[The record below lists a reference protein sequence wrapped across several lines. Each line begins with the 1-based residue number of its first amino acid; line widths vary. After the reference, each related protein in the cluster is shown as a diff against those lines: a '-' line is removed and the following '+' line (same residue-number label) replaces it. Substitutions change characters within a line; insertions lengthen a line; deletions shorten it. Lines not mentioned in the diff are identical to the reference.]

1 MWRLLSQ
8 SQLEHSHR
16 PYNLLDSENTI
27 RTHRMMILD
36 NLALFLRIVEK
47 GGSAAAGRELGLSAA
62 SVSERLVALE
72 KYYGAALLRRTTR
85 AINLTDEGRLL
96 VEGARRLLA
105 EADELEALIRLGVE
119 KISGPIRLS
128 APIDLGRSYVVP
140 TLDAFLAEHPE
151 VTIDLNLTDGYVDLV
166 GQGQDFA
173 IRYGELADSTLR
185 VKRLAEN
192 RRIVCASPA
201 YLRNKGRPQHP
212 DDLADHECILMRF
225 GQTID
230 RDWPFLIDGKVRRVV
245 VRGQRIANDGG
256 LVRDWCL
263 HGYGLAR
270 KSLWDVD
277 ADLKAGTLVELLQEF
292 SPGGTGLQI
301 VYPATQDQP
310 KRVRLLIDR
319 IAEAFSEL

>member
-1 MWRLLSQ
+1 MLS
-8 SQLEHSHR
+8 
-16 PYNLLDSENTI
+16 SENRLRNI
-27 RTHRMMILD
+27 RMMVLD

-47 GGSAAAGRELGLSAA
+47 GGLASAGRELGLSPA
-62 SVSERLVALE
+62 SVSERLAALE
-72 KYYGAALLRRTTR
+72 KYYGAALLHRTTR
-85 AINLTDEGRLL
+85 AISLTDEGRLL
-96 VEGARRLLA
+96 VQGARRLLA
-105 EADELEALIRLGVE
+105 E
-119 KISGPIRLS
+119 
-128 APIDLGRSYVVP
+128 
-140 TLDAFLAEHPE
+140 HPE
-151 VTIDLNLTDGYVDLV
+151 VTGDLNLTDGYVDLV

-185 VKRLAEN
+185 VKRLANN
-192 RRIVCASPA
+192 RRVVCASPA
-201 YLRNKGRPQHP
+201 YLKSKGRPQHP

-225 GQTID
+225 GVTID
-230 RDWPFLIDGKVRRVV
+230 RDWPFLVDGKVRWVV

-263 HGYGLAR
+263 HGYGVAR

-310 KRVRLLIDR
+310 KRVRLLIDG
-319 IAEAFSEL
+319 IAGAFSELGA

>member
-1 MWRLLSQ
+1 
-8 SQLEHSHR
+8 
-16 PYNLLDSENTI
+16 
-27 RTHRMMILD
+27 
-36 NLALFLRIVEK
+36 
-47 GGSAAAGRELGLSAA
+47 
-62 SVSERLVALE
+62 
-72 KYYGAALLRRTTR
+72 
-85 AINLTDEGRLL
+85 
-96 VEGARRLLA
+96 LA
-105 EADELEALIRLGVE
+105 EADELEALIRLGVN

-128 APIDLGRSYVVP
+128 APIDLGRSHVVP
-140 TLDAFLAEHPE
+140 ILDAFLTKHPE
-151 VTIDLNLTDGYVDLV
+151 VTVDLNLTDGYVDLV

-185 VKRLAEN
+185 VKRLADN
-192 RRIVCASPA
+192 RRVVCASPA
-201 YLRNKGRPQHP
+201 YLRNNGRPQHP
-212 DDLADHECILMRF
+212 DDLANHACILMRF

-230 RDWPFLIDGKVRRVV
+230 RDWPFLVDGKVRRVV

-263 HGYGLAR
+263 NGYGVAR

-277 ADLKAGTLVELLQEF
+277 ADLKAGTLVELLQKF

-319 IAEAFSEL
+319 IAEAFSELAA